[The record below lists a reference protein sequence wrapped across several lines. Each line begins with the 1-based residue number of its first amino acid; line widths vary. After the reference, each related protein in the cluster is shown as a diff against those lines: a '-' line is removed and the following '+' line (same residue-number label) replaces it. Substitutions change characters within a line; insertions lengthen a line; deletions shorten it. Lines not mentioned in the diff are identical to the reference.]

1 MTSKPPTPL
10 FMPALLPQWQ
20 YEYEAVLHETDHKM
34 LFKRVEVAEAA
45 LLNRLDTLRHGPN
58 GKVEREEVE
67 KALDRVRA
75 VKKNVLNYPL

>member
-1 MTSKPPTPL
+1 MTSNHQLRYSCRHSCRNGNTNTRPFCTR
-10 FMPALLPQWQ
+10 QIN
-20 YEYEAVLHETDHKM
+20 KM

-45 LLNRLDTLRHGPN
+45 LLNRLDTLRPGPN